1 MPKKA
6 IFKKKQIHN
15 KAYEMFEKYGLE
27 EITARSLAK
36 ALNASPAP
44 IYSYYESMD
53 VLKEELIDR
62 AKERF
67 LEYLDNEETEFKFLN
82 VGLGICYFAREEKQ
96 LFRNIFLK
104 DISYRDLIREFRDLV
119 KKQMEKDERFLEMSE
134 EEKVE
139 LFLDSWIYVHGF
151 ATLIA
156 TGYFENPTNEF
167 IKTRLIEAPATLLYK
182 RLEIRTIKK

>member
-15 KAYEMFEKYGLE
+15 KAYEMFEKYGLD

-44 IYSYYESMD
+44 IYSYYDSME
-53 VLKEELIDR
+53 VLKDELIER
-62 AKERF
+62 AKKRF
-67 LEYLDNEETEFKFLN
+67 IEYLHNEETELEFLN
-82 VGLGICYFAREEKQ
+82 IGLGICYFAREEKQ
-96 LFRNIFLK
+96 LFRSIFLK
-104 DISYRDLIREFRDLV
+104 DISYRDLIREFRDIV
-119 KKQMEKDERFLEMSE
+119 KAEMSRDERFKNLSNER
-134 EEKVE
+134 KVE
-139 LFLDSWIYVHGF
+139 LLLDSWIYVHGF

-167 IKTRLIEAPATLLYK
+167 IKERLMAAPATLLYRK
-182 RLEIRTIKK
+182 LEEMDSEK

>member
-62 AKERF
+62 AKKRF
-67 LEYLDNEETEFKFLN
+67 LEYLNNEETEFEFLN
-82 VGLGICYFAREEKQ
+82 IGLGICYFAREEKQ
-96 LFRNIFLK
+96 LFKNIFLK

-119 KKQMEKDERFLEMSE
+119 KQQMGRDERFSAISE
-134 EEKVE
+134 EDKVD

-151 ATLIA
+151 ATLIS

-167 IKTRLIEAPATLLYK
+167 IKTRLVEAPAALLYK
-182 RLEIRTIKK
+182 KLEKRNNKK